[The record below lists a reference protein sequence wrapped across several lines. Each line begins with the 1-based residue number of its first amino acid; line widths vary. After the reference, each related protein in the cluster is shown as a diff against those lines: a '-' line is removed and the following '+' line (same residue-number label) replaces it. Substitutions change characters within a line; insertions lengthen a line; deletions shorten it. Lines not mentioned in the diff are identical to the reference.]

1 MLFRLNVAVYYDDM
15 FKSNFERS
23 AETRIEAIMSIVDQ
37 MYSEKDTL
45 TTEIEVNLVAI
56 EHANG
61 SNWGNFDWYT
71 KLTPWSKRYQYY
83 TLDNNDLSEIAKNS
97 PHDANLYVF
106 ITGKC
111 SNRFLGLSN
120 LDSVCDR
127 GRDNRINI
135 NRYAT
140 SQKIGGKGGDAY
152 TAQVHKIRFDIKYV
166 LKLILGLMY
175 T

>member
-1 MLFRLNVAVYYDDM
+1 M
-15 FKSNFERS
+15 FKADFPRS

-61 SNWGNFDWYT
+61 SNWGNLDWET
-71 KLTPWSKRYQYY
+71 ELTPFSTNY
-83 TLDNNDLSEIAKNS
+83 TLDSNDLSKIAKNS

-111 SNRFLGLSN
+111 SNDFLGLSN
-120 LDSVCDR
+120 LDSVCNTDR
-127 GRDNRINI
+127 EKRINI
-135 NRYAT
+135 NKYAT
-140 SQKIGGKGGDAY
+140 SPNGGKGYDAY
-152 TAQVHKIRFDIKYV
+152 TAEVH
-166 LKLILGLMY
+166 
-175 T
+175 